1 MKTKLIFKTES
12 LAYKQL
18 MILGAIS
25 YKVKGNEITGID
37 AKGKKIQ
44 TVIIKEKC

>member
-1 MKTKLIFKTES
+1 MKEKIIFENES

-44 TVIIKEKC
+44 TVIIKEK